1 MKINPDSSF
10 NHYTVGLACFQKGL
24 FKEAIA
30 AFSRAV
36 EFDGQSADARL
47 NLTAALASTGAYE
60 KAEVL
65 LKGILQREPK
75 NAHVLH
81 NLGRIAQ
88 RRGRVAEAL
97 AYLERAVRLGYDDG
111 THAALR
117 RLYEESQ

>member
-1 MKINPDSSF
+1 MLAFLRRPAL
-10 NHYTVGLACFQKGL
+10 GLWFRRTRATTGRRL
-24 FKEAIA
+24 RTRRR
-30 AFSRAV
+30 SRLA
-36 EFDGQSADARL
+36 
-47 NLTAALASTGAYE
+47 AALASTGAYE

-88 RRGRVAEAL
+88 QRGRVAEAL

-111 THAALR
+111 THLALR